1 MNYAKPVERRPHSAD
16 TVLRRVQR
24 LQELNAPHRSTVDRI
39 RRIMNGGR
47 AGLEALFGRNLD
59 DLDESDRQTL
69 PYANLVLRGAER
81 VAHRLGRA
89 PDLVVDPPAKT
100 DNEKPYQDAERR
112 ARIVEAYD
120 DRDELEMR
128 LPQIGRWLPGY
139 GYVAIT
145 VEDCYSP
152 DGHYYPQAIL
162 HDPHVTYPGEWTSSQ
177 HPREVGFVTHHD
189 PRELAEQYPA
199 HAASIMTEKRERAA
213 GGGVI
218 LSMVAHHGDG
228 TQQGGWRRQSDRG
241 VEVVRY
247 VDITGTYL
255 VLPERKVMLDHVPN
269 MLSCEPFVV
278 FKRFSFDQLAGQFDH
293 AIGLMASLAKFNLLL
308 QIAMQDAV
316 FAPTDVYGYLPPGGY
331 QVGRGVVN
339 QLDPQTKVE
348 RPIANVPYQS
358 FQHVASIEQQFRT
371 AAGYSEQMDGTSPT
385 AWATGQGLEEL
396 ATGID
401 LEIREYQTVL
411 RFGLQRLDKIRLE
424 HDVVYYPDE
433 SKPMA
438 GVRRGEP
445 FSESYRPRTHIGMA
459 LRTRREYGVMA
470 GWDDARKIVTGLQL
484 QQAGLI
490 SRQRFME
497 NLDGL
502 TDVTRELDRI
512 RDEETMNLLR
522 QAMGQRA
529 IEGDPAAFMAL
540 IDQLPESEQKEVFRK
555 FFTPAEPELS
565 PEEAALLA
573 GPEPAPGQGLPAL
586 PPDVTTVLSQ
596 LSGEGEATGSVRSV
610 GQVA

>member
-1 MNYAKPVERRPHSAD
+1 MNYAQPTERRPLDAD

-24 LQELNAPHRSTVDRI
+24 LQELNAPHRATTERI
-39 RRIMNGGR
+39 RKIMNGGR

-69 PYANLVLRGAER
+69 PYANLILRGAEK

-89 PDLVVDPPAKT
+89 PDLVVDPPAKS

-128 LPQIGRWLPGY
+128 LPQVGRWLPGY
-139 GYVAIT
+139 GYVAMTID
-145 VEDCYSP
+145 DCYSP
-152 DGHYYPQAIL
+152 DGHWYPKATL
-162 HDPHVTYPGEWTSSQ
+162 HDPYSTYPGTWGDSQ
-177 HPREVGFVTHHD
+177 HPSEVGFVTVHD
-189 PRELAEQYPA
+189 PQDLANQYPE
-199 HAASIMTEKRERAA
+199 HAATIMRGRDYPRGS

-218 LSMVAHHGDG
+218 LSMVSHHGDG
-228 TQQGGWRRQSDRG
+228 VNQGGWRRQTG
-241 VEVVRY
+241 GGLEVVKY

-255 VLPERKVMLDHVPN
+255 VVPERKLMLDHVPN
-269 MLSCEPFVV
+269 LLSCEPFVI

-331 QVGRGVVN
+331 QVGRGIVN

-348 RPIANVPYQS
+348 RPVANVPYQS
-358 FQHVASIEQQFRT
+358 FQHVASIEQQFRI

-411 RFGLQRLDKIRLE
+411 RYGLQRLDKVRLE

-438 GVRRGEP
+438 GVRKGEP
-445 FSESYRPRTHIGMA
+445 FAETYRPRTHIAKA

-512 RDEETMNLLR
+512 QDEETMGLLR

-540 IDQLPESEQKEVFRK
+540 IDQLPESEQKEVFKK

-565 PEEAALLA
+565 AEEAAMLAPA
-573 GPEPAPGQGLPAL
+573 GPELPAA
-586 PPDVTTVLSQ
+586 PPDITTVLSQ
-596 LSGEGEATGSVRSV
+596 LSGEGEASGGVRTV
-610 GQVA
+610 GTL